1 MSKIPAETLA
11 QIRENKESLKTLDLS
26 NKGLTVEDIRLLVD
40 ALQTNSYLTELDLA
54 LNQLGDDSAKL
65 LAATRIHDLN
75 LNDNSITAAG
85 AKDLATNAHLSILNI
100 ANNELFDEGAI
111 ALASNPHL
119 RKLNLSKN
127 SIGPKGAKALA
138 GHTRLTHLLLND
150 NQIKDEGV
158 IALAGNQ
165 RFIALGLG
173 NTGMS
178 DHGVKAFLPHSNLT
192 GIAIFQNRQV
202 SEEVISQL
210 EQTIARNTKNMKTK
224 DLRFIREA
232 ITVIRGNRP
241 GSTLPTLPMDLLLVI
256 LSYVGGT
263 ISRNPEQVNRVCQF
277 LLETLKKPGKL
288 EWQTQKGDTVFFKKW
303 DEAELK
309 EIEDHLKQ
317 PETKTEDQNP
327 LIPKK

>member
-1 MSKIPAETLA
+1 MSKIPAKTLA
-11 QIRENKESLKTLDLS
+11 QIRDNNESLKKLDLRR
-26 NKGLTVEDIRLLVD
+26 KGLTVGDIRLLVD
-40 ALQTNSYLTELDLA
+40 ALQTNSYLTELDLS

-75 LNDNSITAAG
+75 LNENSITDSG
-85 AKDLATNAHLSILNI
+85 AKDLATNTHLSILEI
-100 ANNELFDEGAI
+100 ANNDLSDEGAI
-111 ALASNPHL
+111 ALASNSHL
-119 RKLNLSKN
+119 KKLNLSRN
-127 SIGPKGAKALA
+127 CIGPKGAKALA
-138 GHTRLTHLLLND
+138 GHTRLTHLLLDD
-150 NQIKDEGV
+150 NLIKDEGV
-158 IALAGNQ
+158 IALASNQ
-165 RFIALGLG
+165 RFIVIGLG

-178 DHGVKAFLPHSNLT
+178 DQGAKAFASHSNLT
-192 GIAIFQNRQV
+192 GIAIFQNSI
-202 SEEVISQL
+202 SEDVISQL
-210 EQTIARNTKNMKTK
+210 EQTIARNTKDMKTK

-241 GSTLPTLPMDLLLVI
+241 GSTLSTLPMDLLLVI

-277 LLETLKKPGKL
+277 LLETLRKTGKL

-327 LIPKK
+327 ATPKK